1 LTEKGQAEA
10 LCGDDR
16 TDGGRGLRNKEI
28 ADKIHI
34 SEGTVKVHLHN
45 NYEKLHVNSRLA
57 LLRYA
62 QEKGLV

>member
-1 LTEKGQAEA
+1 MAIVKLVAE
-10 LCGDDR
+10 
-16 TDGGRGLRNKEI
+16 GLRNKEI
-28 ADKIHI
+28 ADKLHI

-45 NYEKLHVNSRLA
+45 VFEKLNVDSRMA

>member
-1 LTEKGQAEA
+1 MVAG
-10 LCGDDR
+10 
-16 TDGGRGLRNKEI
+16 GLRNKEI
-28 ADKIHI
+28 ADKLHI

-45 NYEKLHVNSRLA
+45 IFEKLKVDSRLT